1 MSVRNDLIKLIVFTV
16 FAILVLWVLG
26 ATLLNTVAGDTKS
39 YTAEFTDVSG
49 LREGDSVRM
58 AGVRV
63 GRVDSMKLDGTHAA
77 VTMSIAAN
85 QPVFQN
91 TGAIIRYQDLV
102 GQRYVAMVPGAG
114 PAGPLPDGGVI
125 PLDRTQPSID
135 LSTLLNGFQ
144 PLYQVI
150 KPAEVNQLS
159 ENLLQVLQGTA
170 PDIGPLLEQ
179 TARLTNTV
187 ADRDQIIGQVIVNL
201 NEVLTQLAGKG
212 PQLDG
217 VLAQAHRLVDGLN
230 SNSNTIFDS
239 LDRVR
244 DASNEGRH
252 LLSDI
257 RPDLRYDIDRAG
269 DVADDVFGRNRQ
281 ELRGTLAGFPAFLDG
296 LSRVSSYGSWIN
308 LYVCHGAIVPAPGLP
323 PLRSD
328 VLAGGH
334 PKHTEVCR

>member
-1 MSVRNDLIKLIVFTV
+1 MSVRNDLIKLVVFSV

-26 ATLLNTVAGDTKS
+26 ATLLNTVSGDTKS
-39 YTAEFTDVSG
+39 YTAVFTDVSG
-49 LREGDSVRM
+49 LKEGDSVRM

-63 GRVDSMKLDGTHAA
+63 GRVDSMKLAGTQAS
-77 VTMSIAAN
+77 VTMSIVAD

-91 TGAIIRYQDLV
+91 THAIIRYQDLV
-102 GQRYVAMVPGAG
+102 GQRYVAMVPGDG
-114 PAGPLPDGGVI
+114 PANPLPDGGVI
-125 PLDRTQPSID
+125 PVDRTQPSID

-170 PDIGPLLEQ
+170 PDVGPLLEQ

-217 VLAQAHRLVDGLN
+217 VLTQARRLVDGLN

-244 DASNEGRH
+244 DAAHDGRH

-257 RPDLRYDIDRAG
+257 RPDLRYNIDRAG
-269 DVADDVFGRNRQ
+269 DVADDVFGRAKP
-281 ELRGTLAGFPAFLDG
+281 ELRGTLSSFPPFLDG
-296 LSRVSSYGSWIN
+296 LARISSYGS
-308 LYVCHGAIVPAPGLP
+308 YVNIYLCEGAVVPAPGLP
-323 PLRSD
+323 PIKSTALIP
-328 VLAGGH
+328 GK